1 MELSNYLRD
10 PMSAA
15 LIAGGITAAYI
26 HLKAQLNNE
35 GKLELNKYTKP
46 AVLNAELHKTF
57 PEEKGIKKMMTSFD
71 LLKSTN
77 PRLVVDAYMKGV
89 TPYADKI
96 SSKDESF
103 LLDEIETID
112 FLKDLNI
119 KTYWERMSVAT
130 RSATWQYLQTLYML
144 GTTITSIPDDTL
156 KMIENIAKECAEKM
170 QDGDGDLNQDALMKM
185 MSGMLGGMPK
195 K

>member
-1 MELSNYLRD
+1 MASVSAFNDMLSQFL
-10 PMSAA
+10 
-15 LIAGGITAAYI
+15 
-26 HLKAQLNNE
+26 
-35 GKLELNKYTKP
+35 
-46 AVLNAELHKTF
+46 VELHKTF

-96 SSKDESF
+96 STKDESF
-103 LLDEIETID
+103 LLTEIDTID
-112 FLKDLNI
+112 FLKELNI
-119 KTYWERMSVAT
+119 KSYWERMSAAT

-156 KMIENIAKECAEKM
+156 KMIENIAKECADKM
-170 QDGDGDLNQDALMKM
+170 QDGDGNLNQDALMKM
-185 MSGMLGGMPK
+185 MGNMLGSLPK